1 MEELG
6 LTEENE
12 GNDSCLLA
20 DENFDPVIDDQ
31 QALKEK
37 KTKET
42 KNMASLIIFYLSI
55 SFLTQKFLI
64 KLTESCEF
72 HKTE

>member
-1 MEELG
+1 MENVTMEELG

-37 KTKET
+37 K
-42 KNMASLIIFYLSI
+42 
-55 SFLTQKFLI
+55 QK
-64 KLTESCEF
+64 KQ
-72 HKTE
+72 KTWQV